1 MSPTRLKSGIG
12 LGNPRAQSPTPLG
25 LIQTHIFR
33 SKPARI
39 DKQTLITTNNYESD
53 PIEKLHRAQVEP
65 AGIVPD
71 ASRANPASF
80 LSVKTFKN

>member
-39 DKQTLITTNNYESD
+39 DKQTVIATNNYESD
-53 PIEKLHRAQVEP
+53 PIKKLHWAWEP
-65 AGIVPD
+65 AGTVPD
-71 ASRANPASF
+71 AAQATPASF
-80 LSVKTFKN
+80 LLVKTFRN